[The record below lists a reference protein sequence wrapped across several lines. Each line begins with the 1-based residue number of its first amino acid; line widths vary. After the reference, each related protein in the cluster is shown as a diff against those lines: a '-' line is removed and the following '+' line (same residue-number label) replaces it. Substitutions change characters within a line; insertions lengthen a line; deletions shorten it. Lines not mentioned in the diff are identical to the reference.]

1 MIPWVWRR
9 QDVMSEETLCH
20 KDFNWLF
27 LLSKYDELRLGNF
40 LRLYA
45 SHLHV
50 FSFHFKLSIL
60 TIIDLCLKQIISRIL
75 SSFFLLGGGGLF
87 YNFTNVLR
95 QNVLFMTNLII
106 HLCYFVFLRCMICF
120 ACTVVF
126 ILHFPSFLIIML
138 IVLLKH

>member
-1 MIPWVWRR
+1 
-9 QDVMSEETLCH
+9 MSEETLCH

-50 FSFHFKLSIL
+50 LSFHFKLSIL

-75 SSFFLLGGGGLF
+75 SSFFSFGGGGLF

-95 QNVLFMTNLII
+95 QNDLFMTNLII
-106 HLCYFVFLRCMICF
+106 HLCYFVFLHCMIFFCMHSCF
-120 ACTVVF
+120 HLTFSLFINYYVNCT
-126 ILHFPSFLIIML
+126 IKTLKYFLPCR
-138 IVLLKH
+138 LL

>member
-1 MIPWVWRR
+1 
-9 QDVMSEETLCH
+9 MSEETLCH

-75 SSFFLLGGGGLF
+75 SSFFLFGGGGFVLQFYKCFKTKCPLHDKPNNSLMLF
-87 YNFTNVLR
+87 CISALYDMFCMHGCLYFTFS
-95 QNVLFMTNLII
+95 LFLNYYVNCTIKTLK
-106 HLCYFVFLRCMICF
+106 YFLPCR
-120 ACTVVF
+120 
-126 ILHFPSFLIIML
+126 
-138 IVLLKH
+138 LL